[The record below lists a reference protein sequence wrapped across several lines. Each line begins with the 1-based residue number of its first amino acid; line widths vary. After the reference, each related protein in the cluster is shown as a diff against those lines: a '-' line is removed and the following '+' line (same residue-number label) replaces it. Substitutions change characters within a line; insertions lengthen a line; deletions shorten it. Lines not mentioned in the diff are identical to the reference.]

1 MPSFILIRHAQS
13 DRPGSFLEQRVL
25 FYEIDYIE
33 LGPFGLLCSEGEEE
47 PLVVASSVGVILQN
61 EVVFLYFT
69 LFARKCSKKIAAFK
83 PRIEPTVVIELRF
96 QGSLIVFG
104 VVVGGLVE

>member
-13 DRPGSFLEQRVL
+13 DRSGSFLEQRVL
-25 FYEIDYIE
+25 FYEVDYIE
-33 LGPFGLLCSEGEEE
+33 LGHFGLLCSEGEEE

-96 QGSLIVFG
+96 QGNLIVFG